1 MRRLS
6 LDALL
11 DPPLLVGV
19 ARHVRLHALR
29 GSGARIAGLRVVLLA
44 VDIAAHAVLLAREA
58 HGLARSELAGLETL
72 LDAVLL
78 VDVALEGAGLRERR
92 AVNLVTTCIIV
103 GMSPA
108 RVIIV
113 GCGFGGLWAA
123 QGLRRAPAEVTV
135 VDRTNHH
142 LFTPL
147 LYQVATAG
155 LSAPSVAG
163 PIRHILADQPNT
175 TVLLGEA
182 QAVDLDRRAVR
193 LENGDELGYDYLIV
207 AAGTTHSYFGHDEWM
222 PFAPGLKTLEDAL
235 EIRRRVLLAF
245 ECAERELDPVRRAAW
260 LTFVV
265 VGGGAT
271 GVELAGT
278 FAEIARH
285 TLRGEFR
292 RIDPHNARVVLVEG
306 TDRVLPPYPPD
317 LSAKAQLQLERLGV
331 TVWPRRMVTGIDAD
345 GVSLGDER
353 ISSKTVIWAAGVAAS
368 PLGAALG
375 APLDRA
381 GRVKVAPDLSVPGHP
396 EVFVAGDLAALER
409 VPGIAPAAKQM
420 GRHVARNVLRLI
432 DGRPSVN
439 FKYRDYGQLATIGR
453 NAAVAVIGRFKL
465 SGFPAWLVWLV
476 AHIYFLIN
484 FRNRLVVMID
494 WAWSYWSYQRY
505 ARIIIRGM
513 KSR

>member
-1 MRRLS
+1 MS
-6 LDALL
+6 A
-11 DPPLLVGV
+11 P
-19 ARHVRLHALR
+19 
-29 GSGARIAGLRVVLLA
+29 RVV
-44 VDIAAHAVLLAREA
+44 
-58 HGLARSELAGLETL
+58 
-72 LDAVLL
+72 
-78 VDVALEGAGLRERR
+78 
-92 AVNLVTTCIIV
+92 
-103 GMSPA
+103 
-108 RVIIV
+108 IV

-123 QGLRRAPAEVTV
+123 QALGRAQVELTV

-155 LSAPSVAG
+155 LSAPSIAA
-163 PIRHILADQPNT
+163 PIRHILAGQRNT
-175 TVLLGEA
+175 TVLFGEA
-182 QAVDLDRRAVR
+182 RTVEPARRVVV
-193 LENGDELGYDYLIV
+193 LENGDELAYDYLIL
-207 AAGTTHSYFGHDEWM
+207 AAGTTHSYFGHDEWAR
-222 PFAPGLKTLEDAL
+222 FAPGLKTLEDAL
-235 EIRRRVLLAF
+235 EIRRRVLIGF
-245 ECAERELDPVRRAAW
+245 ERAERETDPARRAAW

-306 TDRVLPPYPPD
+306 ANRVLPPYSPD
-317 LSAKAQLQLERLGV
+317 LSAKAQLALERLGV
-331 TVWPRRMVTGIDAD
+331 TVWPGRMVTAIDAD
-345 GVSLGDER
+345 GVSLGAER
-353 ISSKTVIWAAGVAAS
+353 LAAKTVVWAAGVTSS

-375 APLDRA
+375 APVDRA
-381 GRVKVAPDLSVPGHP
+381 GRVKVEPDLSVPGHP
-396 EVFVAGDLAALER
+396 EIFVVGDLAAVEG

-420 GRHVARNVLRLI
+420 GRHAGRNVLCRLA
-432 DGRPSVN
+432 GKATVP

-453 NAAVAVIGRFKL
+453 NAAVAMIGRVHL

-494 WAWSYWSYQRY
+494 WAWAYWTYQRY
-505 ARIIIRGM
+505 ARVVMRGI
-513 KSR
+513 KN